1 MENRQSKYN
10 PTVSFRLSQDT
21 IDKLNMC
28 LDMKN
33 KETEKFGVTY
43 KRVDL
48 VEDIIKDYYYQKMSQ
63 EDRYIT
69 DEYISRRIDETM
81 SRFTDATARFLQEIH
96 FNAIRNSRMLEML
109 IRVTCGT
116 REEQIEKRMRENEGF
131 TSKDAERSLDGFIKN
146 SLFAPAAFLTAMDK
160 IYFSEQDDDSEEHDD
175 NNEKDYTRNI

>member
-21 IDKLNMC
+21 IDKLNKC

-43 KRVDL
+43 KRADL
-48 VEDIIKDYYYQKMSQ
+48 VEDIIKDYYYQKMGQ

-81 SRFTDATARFLQEIH
+81 SRFTDVTAQFLQGIH

-109 IRVTCGT
+109 IRITCGT

-146 SLFAPAAFLTAMDK
+146 SLFAPAVFLTAMDK
-160 IYFSEQDDDSEEHDD
+160 IYFSEQDDDSEEHDED
-175 NNEKDYTRNI
+175 EDSN